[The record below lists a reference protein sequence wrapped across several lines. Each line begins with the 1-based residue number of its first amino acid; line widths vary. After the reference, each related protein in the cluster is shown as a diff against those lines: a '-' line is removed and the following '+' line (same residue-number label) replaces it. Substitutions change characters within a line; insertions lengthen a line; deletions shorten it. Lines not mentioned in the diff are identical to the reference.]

1 MSAGGTKGARR
12 SGVPAGPY
20 TAYGAEL
27 RMGPQSTPLAIEH
40 TIGGHRYTL
49 WRYGD
54 ADLQAPAEV
63 WAIRDDGRRLTIDTA
78 RAAVRAG
85 HGERAAGDGTD
96 GWWEAERAALVAAAQ
111 AFHATYDKAEHTR
124 RRRRREAPA
133 GAVQPAPPDE
143 TARAEARDR

>member
-1 MSAGGTKGARR
+1 MSAGGTTGARR
-12 SGVPAGPY
+12 SAVPAGPY

-40 TIGGHRYTL
+40 TMGGHRYTL

-85 HGERAAGDGTD
+85 HGERAEGDSAD
-96 GWWEAERAALVAAAQ
+96 GWEAERAALVAAAQ
-111 AFHATYDKAEHTR
+111 AFHATYAKAEHKRTR
-124 RRRRREAPA
+124 QRRQDA
-133 GAVQPAPPDE
+133 
-143 TARAEARDR
+143 ARQGRH

>member
-1 MSAGGTKGARR
+1 MSAGGTKGVRR
-12 SGVPAGPY
+12 SAVPAGPY

-54 ADLQAPAEV
+54 DDLQAPAEV

-78 RAAVRAG
+78 RAQVRSG
-85 HGERAAGDGTD
+85 DGERTEGDRTT
-96 GWWEAERAALVAAAQ
+96 GWWDADRVALVAAAQ
-111 AFHATYDKAEHTR
+111 AFHASYAKAEHKR
-124 RRRRREAPA
+124 RRQRRQEAGRP
-133 GAVQPAPPDE
+133 G
-143 TARAEARDR
+143 RG